1 MVDTAPLQQ
10 FYIAEEQ
17 SIYLLGHHDAQKLKQ
32 WLRLCE
38 KQLARLGYRHIRFV
52 GKGVY
57 GFVFAGRHP
66 NGQEQVF
73 KFSRITLPAHL
84 QARLE
89 EEAWM
94 LEQVDHP
101 NIPKLIRY
109 QQLKLQGIMV
119 MTLAPGR
126 DLAQLALRCGPLPL
140 SWLAPIAQ
148 QLAQLLRYLRQ
159 DLPRPIVHGDIKP
172 SNLVFDPSNH
182 HLSLIDWGSAVFAQ
196 QDASGEPIAQTG
208 LGVGGE
214 PLRSNARMGDLYF
227 IGAEQLAGSSS
238 SPRFDEQGVAGTL
251 YSLASGLPA
260 RFGSSVLPAASLGLP
275 KALADTLDAML
286 SDDPIRQRQG
296 GDHFID
302 RLTKGPAWQPPS
314 QTESAINPQL
324 PVWVHQFGHAIDTVA
339 YSSRKSFLQ
348 QHQSPDSRAPSGDLQ
363 IDRYYRDYLVGM
375 GDCEKA
381 FVTAVGRL
389 GEFPILGGLALHWH
403 GGGVA
408 IDSSLNLF
416 DPTLRAP
423 FAHAVNNL
431 VRLAQSI
438 PHHGVFKACFFNAR
452 DTLHIERDN
461 EALPFQPA
469 PEQAIPFEVAEVPEL
484 EDKTRLHSY
493 FEDGRDPDENLS
505 LPAGIMAE
513 LGRLNDIHHTGC
525 IIFEVLPTHLKLHSY
540 LKLLDTQRHQEF
552 SQCLQRILSQ
562 VNQIQEQGISG
573 FMKLPYKN
581 TRHFVPRP
589 RHPARYLTP
598 PRTSLARL
606 RQPKP

>member
-1 MVDTAPLQQ
+1 MRDTAPLHH

-17 SIYLLGHHDAQKLKQ
+17 SIYLLKHDDAQKLKQ

-38 KQLARLGYRHIRFV
+38 KQLTRLGYRQIRFV

-66 NGQEQVF
+66 REGEQVF
-73 KFSRITLPAHL
+73 KFSRITLPVHL

-94 LEQVDHP
+94 LNQVSHP
-101 NIPKLIRY
+101 NIPRLIRY

-119 MTLAPGR
+119 MSLAPGR

-140 SWLAPIAQ
+140 PWLAAISR
-148 QLAQLLRYLRQ
+148 QLAELLRYLRQ

-172 SNLVFDPSNH
+172 SNLVFDPLSH
-182 HLSLIDWGSAVFAQ
+182 KLSLIDWGSAVFAQ
-196 QDASGEPIAQTG
+196 QDDQGEPIAATG

-214 PLRSNARMGDLYF
+214 PLHSNARMGDLYF
-227 IGAEQLAGSSS
+227 IGADQLTGRPS

-251 YSLASGLPA
+251 YALASGLPS
-260 RFGSSVLPAASLGLP
+260 RFGHTVLPAASLGLP
-275 KALADTLDAML
+275 KPFADTLDAML
-286 SDDPIRQRQG
+286 SDDPRVQRQG
-296 GDHFID
+296 GDQFIR
-302 RLTKGPAWQPPS
+302 RLTQGPAWQPPAQPEPPLS
-314 QTESAINPQL
+314 PTL
-324 PVWVHQFGHAIDTVA
+324 PVWVHQFGQGIDTVA

-348 QHQSPDSRAPSGDLQ
+348 QHQGEAALPSGDIQ

-375 GDCEKA
+375 GDVEKA

-423 FAHAVNNL
+423 FTHAVNTL
-431 VRLAQSI
+431 VKLAQSI
-438 PHHGVFKACFFNAR
+438 PHLGLFKACFFNAR
-452 DTLHIERDN
+452 DTLHFERDS
-461 EALPFQPA
+461 AQHPFLPV
-469 PEQAIPFEVAEVPEL
+469 PEQRIRFDLSDVPEL
-484 EDKTRLHSY
+484 EDQSRLHSY
-493 FEDGRDPDENLS
+493 FEDGRDPDENLT
-505 LPAGIMAE
+505 LPEGIMTALGE
-513 LGRLNDIHHTGC
+513 LNAIHHTGC
-525 IIFEVLPTHLKLHSY
+525 IIFEVLPTHMKLHSY
-540 LKLLDTQRHQEF
+540 LRLLDPERQGEF
-552 SQCLQRILSQ
+552 SNCLERILAQ
-562 VNQIQEQGISG
+562 VPQIRDQGISG

-581 TRHFVPRP
+581 TRHFVHRE
-589 RHPARYLTP
+589 RHPVNYQMP
-598 PRTSLARL
+598 PRQTLGETRA
-606 RQPKP
+606 